1 MPETVE
7 TAPSYR
13 EAFRKRRCL
22 LPADGFYEWR
32 TIGGAKIPFAIE
44 MKDDR
49 PFAFAGL
56 LGGVERSGYRG
67 GYVPGG
73 LSPATRTN
81 CCPSSHCPIFL
92 GGFLQGSVLALD
104 QNRAMVAAR
113 QMTDTGGNLWTCY
126 RQRRQFVT
134 STLASHSEVS
144 NIRPFR
150 ST

>member
-56 LGGVERSGYRG
+56 LGGVERSGYRRW
-67 GYVPGG
+67 
-73 LSPATRTN
+73 LRT
-81 CCPSSHCPIFL
+81 
-92 GGFLQGSVLALD
+92 
-104 QNRAMVAAR
+104 
-113 QMTDTGGNLWTCY
+113 
-126 RQRRQFVT
+126 
-134 STLASHSEVS
+134 
-144 NIRPFR
+144 
-150 ST
+150 